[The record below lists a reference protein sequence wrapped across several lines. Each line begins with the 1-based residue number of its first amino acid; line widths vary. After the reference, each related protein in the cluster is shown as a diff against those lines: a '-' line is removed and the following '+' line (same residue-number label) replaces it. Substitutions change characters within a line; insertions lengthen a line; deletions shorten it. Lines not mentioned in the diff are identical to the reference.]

1 MRTYNTCTTEQLIS
15 NQKKCSTGESD
26 DEWRLVVANIEISSE
41 ACAAKR
47 RRLAVGVAGRIQTV

>member
-1 MRTYNTCTTEQLIS
+1 MS

-26 DEWRLVVANIEISSE
+26 DELRLVVANIETASE
-41 ACAAKR
+41 TCAVKR